1 MSLPLNEDVIV
12 HDPVGCPLCGDTGY
26 YGRIGV
32 YEIME
37 ISPRLRQIITAR
49 GSTEEIKRAALE
61 EGMHTLHR
69 SAVEYVL
76 DGVTSIPEMLK
87 VSFEA

>member
-1 MSLPLNEDVIV
+1 MHLPIKDSLTVY
-12 HDPVGCPLCGDTGY
+12 DPVGCPLCGDTGY

-49 GSTEEIKRAALE
+49 GSTEEIKNAALE
-61 EGMHTLHR
+61 EGMHTLHH
-69 SAVEYVL
+69 SAAEYVR
-76 DGVTSIPEMLK
+76 DGVTTVSEMLK
-87 VSFEA
+87 VSFET